1 LHGAIALDGSWA
13 FRHSE
18 AGGAYVPL
26 DPEYPPERLVHV
38 ERTPSVP
45 VLLTQQKLLDDG
57 RLTINNQQ
65 SAVNSHPIVV
75 CLDTDWEAIFA
86 GFRPATQTLVA

>member
-1 LHGAIALDGSWA
+1 M
-13 FRHSE
+13 
-18 AGGAYVPL
+18 
-26 DPEYPPERLVHV
+26 
-38 ERTPSVP
+38 P

-75 CLDTDWEAIFA
+75 CLDTDWEAIFFGSA
-86 GFRPATQTLVA
+86 QATQENPGSLAASPLRSI

>member
-1 LHGAIALDGSWA
+1 MLEDAQ
-13 FRHSE
+13 
-18 AGGAYVPL
+18 
-26 DPEYPPERLVHV
+26 
-38 ERTPSVP
+38 VP

-75 CLDTDWEAIFA
+75 CLDTEEAIFPSVSA
-86 GFRPATQTLVA
+86 QATQENPGSLAESLSLRSILRTWPM

>member
-1 LHGAIALDGSWA
+1 
-13 FRHSE
+13 
-18 AGGAYVPL
+18 
-26 DPEYPPERLVHV
+26 
-38 ERTPSVP
+38 VP

-75 CLDTDWEAIFA
+75 CLDTDWEAIFRFPPKQLKNPGSLA
-86 GFRPATQTLVA
+86 ESSSYGQS

>member
-1 LHGAIALDGSWA
+1 
-13 FRHSE
+13 
-18 AGGAYVPL
+18 
-26 DPEYPPERLVHV
+26 
-38 ERTPSVP
+38 VP

-75 CLDTDWEAIFA
+75 CLDTDWEAIFR
-86 GFRPATQTLVA
+86 FPPKQLKKPW